1 MQQWSEDKIHIS
13 TGISKMRS
21 TREMRARRKRSRCMQ
36 EIILVGMFYV
46 NVRLAIDPSLAKI
59 SEADSRI
66 AASTSDYYAMIKN
79 LHPLLVARKKN
90 TSATPIGNF
99 TIDV

>member
-1 MQQWSEDKIHIS
+1 MPQWSEDKIHIP

-46 NVRLAIDPSLAKI
+46 NVRLAIDLSLAKI
-59 SEADSRI
+59 SEADSRL
-66 AASTSDYYAMIKN
+66 AASTSDYYAMIKTCILYSWQEKN
-79 LHPLLVARKKN
+79 HLCNTYRLV
-90 TSATPIGNF
+90 IE
-99 TIDV
+99 D